1 MHDIVML
8 FRKAMID
15 KSVRN
20 AVELAAMSG
29 ISEQKVR
36 RFLQGDATLKII
48 DVATIAASLGLKIIC
63 VPDEN

>member
-1 MHDIVML
+1 ML
-8 FRKAMID
+8 FRKAMLD
-15 KSVRN
+15 KAVRN

-48 DVATIAASLGLKIIC
+48 DVATMAHSLGLKIIC